1 MVYLGLQDDDEQYGY
16 DAYGYDEYGEYGD
29 EGRRKS
35 VDRMREPAAGELR
48 VKRTG
53 DRDRSEIGRRR
64 GAGDELEV
72 PEFMPNR

>member
-1 MVYLGLQDDDEQYGY
+1 
-16 DAYGYDEYGEYGD
+16 
-29 EGRRKS
+29 
-35 VDRMREPAAGELR
+35 MREPAAGELR